1 MSRIT
6 EAIAELQGAQK
17 SSKGAPAYSRFIN
30 RPFGR
35 VLAAV
40 AHTIGLSPN
49 TVTMISG
56 TVTYSGIAVILLVD
70 PTWWSSLLI
79 TGLLVLGYAL
89 DSADGQVARLQGG
102 GSLAGEWLDHMADS
116 LKMSSIHIAVLV
128 SWFRFTDLSDGWLV
142 VPVVF
147 QVAASVFFFGVIL
160 TELLRRISSLQH
172 PEKAP
177 AAAAADSVKT
187 SAVYAIAVLPADYGL
202 LCLVF
207 LTLWVQP
214 LFVAIYTTL
223 AAINTLLLV
232 ASLFRWFRSVKSLK
246 RAG

>member
-1 MSRIT
+1 MSSIT
-6 EAIAELQGAQK
+6 EAIAELRGAQK
-17 SSKGAPAYSRFIN
+17 SSKGAPAYSRFVN
-30 RPFGR
+30 RPLGR

-40 AHTIGLSPN
+40 AHTAGLSPN

-56 TVTYSGIAVILLVD
+56 TVTYSGIAVILLVE
-70 PTWWSSLLI
+70 PSWWSSLAI

-89 DSADGQVARLQGG
+89 DSADGQVARLQGR

-128 SWFRFTDLSDGWLV
+128 SWFRFSDLSDGWLV

-147 QVAASVFFFGVIL
+147 QVVASVFFFGVIL
-160 TELLRRISSLQH
+160 TELLRRIAHLQQSTDGS
-172 PEKAP
+172 
-177 AAAAADSVKT
+177 AAGGSAKT
-187 SAVYAIAVLPADYGL
+187 SAIYALAVLPADYGF

-214 LFVAIYTTL
+214 LFVAVYTTL
-223 AAINTLLLV
+223 AAINSLLLV
-232 ASLFRWFRSVKSLK
+232 ASLFRWFRSVNSLK

>member
-1 MSRIT
+1 MSSIT
-6 EAIAELQGAQK
+6 EAIAELRGAQK

-56 TVTYSGIAVILLVD
+56 TVTYSGIAVILLID
-70 PTWWSSLLI
+70 PSWWSSLLI

-89 DSADGQVARLQGG
+89 DSADGQVARLQGR

-116 LKMSSIHIAVLV
+116 LKMSSIHIAVLI
-128 SWFRFTDLSDGWLV
+128 SWFRFSDLSDGWLV

-160 TELLRRISSLQH
+160 TDLLRRISNLQH
-172 PEKAP
+172 PVEP
-177 AAAAADSVKT
+177 ATADSAKT
-187 SAVYAIAVLPADYGL
+187 SAAYALAVLPADYGF
-202 LCLVF
+202 LCLIF

-214 LFVAIYTTL
+214 LFVGIYTTL
-223 AAINTLLLV
+223 AVINTLLLV
-232 ASLFRWFRSVKSLK
+232 ASLVRWFRSVNSLK
-246 RAG
+246 RVG

>member
-1 MSRIT
+1 MSSFT

-30 RPFGR
+30 RPLGR
-35 VLAAV
+35 ILAAV

-49 TVTMISG
+49 TVTIISG
-56 TVTYSGIAVILLVD
+56 TVTYSGIAMVLLVD
-70 PTWWSSLLI
+70 PSWWSSLLI

-116 LKMSSIHIAVLV
+116 LKMSSIHIAVLI
-128 SWFRFTDLSDGWLV
+128 SWFRFSDLSDAWLA

-160 TELLRRISSLQH
+160 TELLRRICNLQH
-172 PEKAP
+172 PGPP
-177 AAAAADSVKT
+177 AADKSAKT
-187 SAVYAIAVLPADYGL
+187 SAVYALAVLPADYGL
-202 LCLVF
+202 LCLIF

-223 AAINTLLLV
+223 AVINTLLLV
-232 ASLFRWFRSVKSLK
+232 ASLVRWFRSVNSLR